1 MLGNAV
7 RKNVRLDLSLEI
19 AADAQR
25 ASLEFWKTWLWQSR
39 ETDALPTPEFCSALA
54 ERFGVGRGEIHRQWL
69 EWYGLLTS
77 WELAAALAGQDVRV
91 TTASYGCSHR
101 RA

>member
-1 MLGNAV
+1 MLDTAV
-7 RKNVRLDLSLEI
+7 RENVRLDLSLEI

-39 ETDALPTPEFCSALA
+39 ETDGFATPEFCSALA
-54 ERFGVGRGEIHRQWL
+54 ERFGVGCGEIHRQWL

-77 WELAAALAGQDVRV
+77 WELAAALVGQDVRA
-91 TTASYGCSHR
+91 TTTSYGVSHR